1 MAKAATVEELLKAG
15 AHFGHLTRR
24 WNPKMREFIFMQ
36 RNGIHIIDLNKTHAL
51 LQESLDEITKVA
63 RSGKQ
68 VLFVGTKKQAQEII
82 RTEAMRCNMPYVTH
96 RWLGGMLTNFVTIRK
111 SISRMEEIHAM
122 QTDGTYDNITKKE
135 RLMLDREK
143 QKLEDVMGGISKMG
157 RIPGALFVVDIVKEN
172 IAVNEALKLNIPI
185 FALVDT
191 NCDPDVPDYII
202 PCNDDAAKAIQLI
215 ASNFADAIIQG
226 MAEREAYQEEQLAA
240 ESMATDE
247 DAEEPA
253 ELTESDVKTVRRK
266 RTRKT
271 KPAVVKA
278 GTSSRD
284 KAPEKEAGKTGEA
297 PVSDKPAAEKK
308 VKEEPAEEKK
318 SATAQEKTGGAK
330 EKPAKEPAEE
340 KISAT
345 AGKAADKAADKEK
358 PAKEEPAE
366 EKKSATAEEKTG
378 GAKEKPAKEPAE
390 EKKSATAGKAA
401 DKAADKSSDKA
412 ADKTAK
418 KESSDSAKKP
428 VEKPEEQKEK

>member
-1 MAKAATVEELLKAG
+1 MAKAASVEELLKSG

-63 RSGKQ
+63 RSGKK

-82 RTEAMRCNMPYVTH
+82 RKEAQRCDMPYVTH

-143 QKLEDVMGGISKMG
+143 QKLEDVMGGISKIG

-202 PCNDDAAKAIQLI
+202 PCNDDAAKAIQLV
-215 ASNFADAIIQG
+215 ASNVADAIIEG
-226 MAEREAYQEEQLAA
+226 MAEREAYQEEQMAA
-240 ESMATDE
+240 ESISRE
-247 DAEEPA
+247 DSGEEGDQPA
-253 ELTESDVKTVRRK
+253 EPEVKTTRRK
-266 RTRKT
+266 RTRKAKT
-271 KPAVVKA
+271 
-278 GTSSRD
+278 
-284 KAPEKEAGKTGEA
+284 AP
-297 PVSDKPAAEKK
+297 
-308 VKEEPAEEKK
+308 
-318 SATAQEKTGGAK
+318 AK
-330 EKPAKEPAEE
+330 EKPAAA
-340 KISAT
+340 ST
-345 AGKAADKAADKEK
+345 GKDQEVKS
-358 PAKEEPAE
+358 EEPAE
-366 EKKSATAEEKTG
+366 KKADDKKPTAKTEGKAGDKPKAEEGSKGEADGKEKADGKTKAQAAQTAGDEKTG
-378 GAKEKPAKEPAE
+378 EKPGDDMKAKPKEEAADADAGAEPKEEAADADSKKEK
-390 EKKSATAGKAA
+390 
-401 DKAADKSSDKA
+401 
-412 ADKTAK
+412 
-418 KESSDSAKKP
+418 
-428 VEKPEEQKEK
+428 